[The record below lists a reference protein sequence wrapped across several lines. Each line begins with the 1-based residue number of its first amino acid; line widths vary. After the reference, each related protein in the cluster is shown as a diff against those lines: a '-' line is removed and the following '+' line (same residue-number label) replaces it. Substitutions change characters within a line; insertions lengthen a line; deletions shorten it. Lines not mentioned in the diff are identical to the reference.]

1 MHGTRVSHL
10 WDTAT
15 LRLREVI
22 SSRVVVERLITF
34 EAEAAQVG
42 DDAFLLLG
50 RDVIVPI
57 AVAVVMR
64 AAAKEAE
71 EPMANDRVPACAAG
85 GQQTRHAA
93 CDAHGFFG
101 GKEGAVVALTGG
113 RQDRGVMGEV
123 GRCQLCHGIAE
134 ARVLHGAVALKTDG
148 PVVGRK
154 GVSKC
159 HG

>member
-1 MHGTRVSHL
+1 MHGTRVFHI

-22 SSRVVVERLITF
+22 SSRVVVERLIIF

-57 AVAVVMR
+57 AVAIVMR

-71 EPMANDRVPACAAG
+71 KPLADDGFLSRAARSQQACHAAG
-85 GQQTRHAA
+85 Y
-93 CDAHGFFG
+93 AHRLLRG
-101 GKEGAVVALTGG
+101 EERAMVALAGG
-113 RQDRGVMGEV
+113 GQDGGVMGEV